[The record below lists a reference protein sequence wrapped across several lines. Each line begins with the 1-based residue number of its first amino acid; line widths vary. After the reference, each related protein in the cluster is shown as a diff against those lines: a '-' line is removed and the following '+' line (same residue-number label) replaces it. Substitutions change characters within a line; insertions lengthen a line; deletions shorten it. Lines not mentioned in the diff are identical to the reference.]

1 MKRIFALLPL
11 MVSLAV
17 HAGETPEL
25 DASGQTS
32 APVVETAPPDLDSL
46 LLSLIHI

>member
-17 HAGETPEL
+17 HAGETP
-25 DASGQTS
+25 
-32 APVVETAPPDLDSL
+32 SL
-46 LLSLIHI
+46 MPAGRQALQSLKRHRLISTRC